1 MKKSLRLKL
10 AALLFVMTAGTIVIS
25 LLFNAFFLQRY
36 YIKTKE
42 QALLSVYTELKDAVA
57 SYQGEE
63 EAQGNSSFSDSQG
76 ESNSHSE
83 SEMQSGS
90 EVPKSD
96 SKVQS
101 DMDVPYM
108 QEDEN
113 ANRAQSDILNSDAIT
128 ALSQSCEKRGVS
140 VYSISKDGNRVF
152 AFGGVNLL
160 YYRLYQM
167 VWGKEGSLNKETLEM
182 TDDYIMQIVT
192 DREETEEHRY
202 LELYGTMEDG
212 TIFFLMRVA
221 IESVDESVSISNRFY
236 GYVSSV
242 SMLFCLV
249 LLLIISNRFTK
260 PILKLAKISQEMT
273 ALNFDAKYHGNSKD
287 EIGIL
292 GNSMNELSETL
303 EKTISELKTANLELQ
318 SDIKRKEEIEKMRTE
333 FLSNV
338 SHELKTPIALIQ
350 GYAEGLKDCVN
361 DDEESRDYYC
371 DVIIDESVK
380 MNRMVKKLL
389 TLNQIESGT
398 TAPDI
403 QRFSITDLVNGVLNS
418 VNIMLKQKE
427 ITVYFDAARDYEVW
441 ADEYELEEVVT
452 NYISNAINH
461 CEGKKE
467 IRVWLEDK
475 GDNLRVNVFNTG
487 QPIPEEDLPH
497 IWDKFYKVDKA
508 RTREY
513 GGNGI
518 GLSIVKAIMDSLNQ
532 RYGVYN
538 ERDGVTFWF
547 EADKRA
553 ERQVR

>member
-1 MKKSLRLKL
+1 MRKSLRLKL
-10 AALLFVMTAGTIVIS
+10 AALLFAMTAGTIIIS
-25 LLFNAFFLQRY
+25 LLFNALFLQRY

-42 QALLSVYTELKDAVA
+42 QALLSVYTELKFAVT

-63 EAQGNSSFSDSQG
+63 AEQEDSSFSDSG
-76 ESNSHSE
+76 E
-83 SEMQSGS
+83 GAD
-90 EVPKSD
+90 SD
-96 SKVQS
+96 SGNKTQNDSDLPDRDYKVQS

-108 QEDEN
+108 QGGES
-113 ANRAQSDILNSDAIT
+113 ASRSQSDIFDNDTITELN
-128 ALSQSCEKRGVS
+128 QSCEKRGVS
-140 VYSISKDGNRVF
+140 VYSINREGCRVF
-152 AFGGVNLL
+152 AFGGVSLL
-160 YYRLYQM
+160 NYRLYQM
-167 VWGKEGSLNKETLEM
+167 VYDRENFLEKKTLEI
-182 TDDYIMQIVT
+182 TDDYIMQTVT
-192 DREETEEHRY
+192 EWDGSEEHRY
-202 LELYGTMEDG
+202 LELYGTMEDD
-212 TIFFLMRVA
+212 TVFFLMRVA

-242 SMLFCLV
+242 LMIFCLI
-249 LLLIISNRFTK
+249 LLLIITNRFTK
-260 PILKLAKISQEMT
+260 PILELAKLSKEMT
-273 ALNFDAKYHGNSKD
+273 SLNFDAKYQGNSED

-292 GNSMNELSETL
+292 GNCMNELSETL
-303 EKTISELKTANLELQ
+303 EKTISELKSANLELQ
-318 SDIKRKEEIEKMRTE
+318 SDIKRKEEIETMRTE

-389 TLNQIESGT
+389 TLNQIELGT

-403 QRFSITDLVNGVLNS
+403 QRFNITALINGVLNS

-427 ITVYFDAARDYEVW
+427 ITVYFDAAKDYEIW
-441 ADEYELEEVVT
+441 ADEYELEEVVV

-461 CEGKKE
+461 CDGRKE

-475 GDNLRVNVFNTG
+475 GDILRVNVFNTG

-532 RYGVYN
+532 KYGAHN
-538 ERDGVTFWF
+538 ENDGVIFWF

-553 ERQVR
+553 ERQER

>member
-1 MKKSLRLKL
+1 MRKSLRLKL
-10 AALLFVMTAGTIVIS
+10 AALLFVMTAGTIIIS
-25 LLFNAFFLQRY
+25 LLFNALFLQRY

-42 QALLSVYTELKDAVA
+42 QALLSVYTELKNAVA

-63 EAQGNSSFSDSQG
+63 EEQEDSSFSDSG
-76 ESNSHSE
+76 EDTDSDGGNKTQNNSDIP
-83 SEMQSGS
+83 GS
-90 EVPKSD
+90 D
-96 SKVQS
+96 NKVQS

-108 QEDEN
+108 QGGES
-113 ANRAQSDILNSDAIT
+113 AIHSQSDILDNDTIT
-128 ALSQSCEKRGVS
+128 DLNQSCEKRGVS
-140 VYSISKDGNRVF
+140 VYSISREGYRVF
-152 AFGGVNLL
+152 AFGGVSLL
-160 YYRLYQM
+160 NYRLYQM
-167 VWGKEGSLNKETLEM
+167 VYDRESFLEKKTLEI
-182 TDDYIMQIVT
+182 TDDYIMQTVT
-192 DREETEEHRY
+192 DWDGSEEHRY
-202 LELYGTMEDG
+202 LELYGTMEED
-212 TIFFLMRVA
+212 TVFFLMRVA

-242 SMLFCLV
+242 LMIVCLI

-260 PILKLAKISQEMT
+260 PILKLARLSKEMT
-273 ALNFDAKYHGNSKD
+273 ALNFDAKYQGNNQD
-287 EIGIL
+287 EIGVL

-318 SDIKRKEEIEKMRTE
+318 SDLKRKEEIDRMRTE

-380 MNRMVKKLL
+380 MNRMVRKLL
-389 TLNQIESGT
+389 TLNQIELGT

-403 QRFSITDLVNGVLNS
+403 KRFSITDLINGVLNS

-427 ITVYFDAARDYEVW
+427 ITVYFDAAKDYEVW

-461 CEGKKE
+461 CEGRKE
-467 IRVWLEDK
+467 IRVWLEDR
-475 GDNLRVNVFNTG
+475 GDILRVNVFNTG
-487 QPIPEEDLPH
+487 QPIPQEDLPH

-518 GLSIVKAIMDSLNQ
+518 GLSIVKAIMDSLDQ
-532 RYGVYN
+532 KYGAYN
-538 ERDGVTFWF
+538 EGDGVIFWF

-553 ERQVR
+553 ERQER